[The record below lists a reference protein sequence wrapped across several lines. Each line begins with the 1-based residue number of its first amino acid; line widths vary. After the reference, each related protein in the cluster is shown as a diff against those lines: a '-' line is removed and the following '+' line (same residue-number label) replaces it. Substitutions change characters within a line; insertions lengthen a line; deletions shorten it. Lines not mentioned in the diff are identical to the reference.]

1 MKYLNRREDFLNKS
15 KYTKIENLI
24 KEEAGT
30 RSGPFENEIPWGDSL
45 LGRLIMATIRKASI
59 GINIMSIKR
68 LIPRLTDQFNEI
80 LISCKISEDSK
91 KDAARVLIFELL
103 KKLKNAV
110 DAGEE
115 VDILI
120 SITDETI
127 SNVKSNEKS
136 GKSGLAFDDNDGKR
150 NKLLDELDEW
160 KKFLLSLGDTVETEK
175 EEEVKPT
182 NVNTQEIPFD
192 FCIKNLNA
200 LNSILLAYKR
210 VKDIS
215 KQVHISKKD
224 STGQEV
230 KTGQEYTYNGK
241 KVRVINLEHPQK
253 VGGDQEWLT
262 DDDVTSAEDIVYPKD
277 GVFVIW
283 PDVKNSVGK
292 ALPASKLVPI
302 TESTTPVVPVKQ
314 ISILS
319 SIKKVYD
326 FCIQRDTDIFKDLEQ
341 FFKMSPENQKIPKFK
356 NPILKIY
363 NTARLNEDLN
373 IFLSKPEDI
382 GKSLITLYKST
393 KVKEDGSFEG
403 IQDDMKLAIVDFNKT
418 MKNILLFQSGVKEKD
433 TETVESEDNK
443 ETESTNDVDDNVED
457 LEDNKNLS
465 NFTDSVKL
473 LKYSSFIK
481 INELVDDNNN
491 LETSVPNDS
500 KVQKIK
506 DYFYANVDY
515 LEFVMDKA
523 EIDKIEA
530 NMENVQNDK
539 LVLSIDPI
547 IEILKLF
554 NRAYKLHTTNVIP
567 GGRSG
572 GVVSRSV
579 YNEYTPLGG
588 GNASGNSGTS
598 DGPYRNNKT
607 FNVWEDAVLDI
618 LKQTK
623 FQPIFS
629 KDTKIQIGNKLVE
642 GAGTTFRKL
651 ITNLLD
657 GDKLYKEGAQKKF
670 LDEYFGPDAVTDKTQ
685 LGIGNDT
692 KTNATNAADIKTTE
706 LSFIK
711 NSDLTTNEDIKN
723 SKFTNKILQVK
734 GREDDKDRTIYIF
747 VEGMAG
753 GYVNISYCTS
763 IYFFKKYIDAQGS
776 ATLKTLNTMV
786 SAKTG
791 PDGDYLLRYSKVE
804 LKDFIKILKN
814 SKVELNSVT
823 TGGTIQKGRVI
834 QPTLVSWLGNDTD
847 KSLYSITDT
856 DRLVG
861 TKSSVGGSRN
871 VGELVSKK
879 YGEENDFTPI
889 SKVVE

>member
-30 RSGPFENEIPWGDSL
+30 RSGPFENDIPWGDSL

-80 LISCKISEDSK
+80 LESCKISEDSK
-91 KDAARVLIFELL
+91 KDVARVLVFELL

-110 DAGEE
+110 DAEKD

-120 SITDETI
+120 SLTDETI
-127 SNVKSNEKS
+127 SNVNSS
-136 GKSGLAFDDNDGKR
+136 SLAFDDNDGKR

-192 FCIKNLNA
+192 FCIKNLKA

-443 ETESTNDVDDNVED
+443 ETESTKDVDDNVED

-465 NFTDSVKL
+465 TFTDSVKL
-473 LKYSSFIK
+473 LKYNTFIK

-506 DYFYANVDY
+506 DYFYKNVDY
-515 LEFVMDKA
+515 MAFVMDKA

-567 GGRSG
+567 GGRTG
-572 GVVSRSV
+572 GAVSRSV
-579 YNEYTPLGG
+579 YNEYTPLGSSSG
-588 GNASGNSGTS
+588 GVSGTA

-623 FQPIFS
+623 YQPIFS

-657 GDKLYKEGAQKKF
+657 GEKLYKDGAQKKF
-670 LDEYFGPDAVTDKTQ
+670 LNEYFGPDAVTDKTQ

-711 NSDLTTNEDIKN
+711 NSDLTTNEDIK
-723 SKFTNKILQVK
+723 SGKFTNKILQVK
-734 GREDDKDRTIYIF
+734 GKEGDEDRIIYIF
-747 VEGMAG
+747 VEGMTSE
-753 GYVNISYCTS
+753 YINISYCTS
-763 IYFFKKYIDAQGS
+763 IYFFKKYIDDQGS
-776 ATLKTLNTMV
+776 VTIKDFNKII
-786 SAKTG
+786 SARSGK
-791 PDGDYLLRYSKVE
+791 PGDYLLRYSK
-804 LKDFIKILKN
+804 IKIGDFKKLLIN
-814 SKVELNSVT
+814 TKVELNSIAVD
-823 TGGTIQKGRVI
+823 GKTIQKGRVI
-834 QPTLVSWLGNDTD
+834 QPNLVSWLGNDTD
-847 KSLYSITDT
+847 KSLYSIRDVN
-856 DRLVG
+856 RLAG

-871 VGELVSKK
+871 VPELVNKK
-879 YGEENDFTPI
+879 YGENNDFEPI